1 MERLWS
7 CHRCG
12 FVNSGIIPRCSA
24 CDEQATSPGDAV
36 DAIMLEPAPEL
47 DHGGREVTDEHVG
60 QVVSEPGILPEV
72 EMPPGALADPLA
84 AFDRHTPE
92 DSDTEASTS
101 ASDKRTW
108 EDSLLTVLGKL
119 AAPATF
125 LINGA
130 RNDQTFSKTVTSFSG
145 STRDGTREPT
155 APANRRH
162 PRTDGTREPNPTPS
176 NPKPAKA
183 HANP

>member
-1 MERLWS
+1 MFRSVERLWS

-36 DAIMLEPAPEL
+36 DAIVLEPAPEL
-47 DHGGREVTDEHVG
+47 DHGGREVTEEHVG

-92 DSDTEASTS
+92 DSVTEASTS
-101 ASDKRTW
+101 ESDKRTW
-108 EDSLLTVLGKL
+108 ETSLFTLVGRL

-130 RNDQTFSKTVTSFSG
+130 RNDFFQKRQKTVASLLT
-145 STRDGTREPT
+145 
-155 APANRRH
+155 
-162 PRTDGTREPNPTPS
+162 PR
-176 NPKPAKA
+176 
-183 HANP
+183 

>member
-1 MERLWS
+1 VERLWS

-24 CDEQATSPGDAV
+24 CDEQATSPDDAV

-130 RNDQTFSKTVTSFSG
+130 RNDIFPKPSPHFRARRAT
-145 STRDGTREPT
+145 P
-155 APANRRH
+155 PANRRH
-162 PRTDGTREPNPTPS
+162 PRTEPDPAEPQTRQTPR
-176 NPKPAKA
+176 
-183 HANP
+183 